1 MRPHVTG
8 ARVRAGFT
16 IDLEFADGSQA
27 AVDLEPWIR
36 GRRGVFEALQDPVYF
51 ARVAV
56 DSDAG
61 TIVWPNGADIDPDV
75 LWEAAHGMASPP
87 ELPPAHR

>member
-27 AVDLEPWIR
+27 AVDLEP
-36 GRRGVFEALQDPVYF
+36 
-51 ARVAV
+51 
-56 DSDAG
+56 
-61 TIVWPNGADIDPDV
+61 
-75 LWEAAHGMASPP
+75 
-87 ELPPAHR
+87 